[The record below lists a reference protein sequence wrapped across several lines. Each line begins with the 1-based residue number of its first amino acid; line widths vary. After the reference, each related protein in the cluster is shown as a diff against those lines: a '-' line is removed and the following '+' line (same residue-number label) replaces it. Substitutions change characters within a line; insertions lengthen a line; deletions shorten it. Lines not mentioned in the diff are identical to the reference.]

1 MKYIFGPVPS
11 RRLGL
16 SLGVDLVPAKTCTY
30 DCLYCQV
37 GRTTDLTVE
46 TRPYVPINDVIE
58 EVKERLEQI
67 TPDVITF
74 SGSGEPTL
82 HSEIDQAISAI
93 KAATHVN
100 TAVLTN
106 GSLLWRDDV
115 RSRLLE
121 ADIIVPTLST
131 VNERTFRAIHRPHK
145 DFTLRRIIE
154 GLEGLRTVYR
164 GLIYLEVVLLA
175 GLNDTDEEI
184 DELRRVIGEI
194 SPNKVQL
201 NTVVRPPADPRA
213 LALDRKRLED
223 IKNFLGPETEI
234 IADLQWKQIDGFS
247 GSAMARILEMVVRR
261 PLRAVDVSN
270 ALQLPLD
277 EIEGYIKGLVVK
289 GAIRPKRQGEDV
301 YYVAKMSE

>member
-37 GRTTDLTVE
+37 GRTTNRTVE
-46 TRPYVPINDVIE
+46 TRPYVPINEVIE
-58 EVKERLEQI
+58 ELKVRLEQI

-82 HSEIDQAISAI
+82 HSEIDRAISAI
-93 KAATHVN
+93 KAVTDVN
-100 TAVLTN
+100 TAILTN

-115 RSRLLE
+115 RLRLLE
-121 ADIIVPTLST
+121 ADMIVPTLST
-131 VNERTFRAIHRPHK
+131 VFEKTFRAIHRPHP
-145 DFTLRRIIE
+145 DFILKRIIE
-154 GLEGLRTVYR
+154 GLKELRAVYK

-175 GLNDTDEEI
+175 GLNDSDKEI
-184 DELRRVIGEI
+184 EGLKAVIREI
-194 SPNKVQL
+194 SPDKVQL
-201 NTVVRPPADPRA
+201 NTVVRPPADPQA

-234 IADLQWKQIDGFS
+234 IAALPRKQRNGVS
-247 GSAMARILEMVVRR
+247 GPASVRILEMVMRR

-270 ALQLPLD
+270 ALQMPLD
-277 EIEGYIKGLVVK
+277 EVEGCIKGLIVK
-289 GAIRPKRQGEDV
+289 GAIRPKRQGEDI
-301 YYVAKMSE
+301 YYVAK